1 MNLDHVAAIVR
12 KDLVVVLRN
21 RGVLLPLLV
30 TPLLLLFVLP
40 AFLVLGP
47 ELLSDAA
54 PGLES
59 GGTFENLVPALE
71 ATADGGAPVWE
82 RTVLVYLVAPLYLLV
97 PLVAATVLAA
107 DSFAGERERRTLEAL
122 LHSPTTDR
130 ELFLG
135 KLLVAYL
142 PALTLAL
149 VSFAGY
155 TVWANLL
162 GARAIG
168 GIFFPT
174 ASWLVL
180 AFWLAPGVS
189 ALGLGLMVIVSSRV
203 RSLQAAHQ
211 IGSLIIMPFVLVV
224 IAQISGSLFFDVTT
238 VVLFGVIVWGV
249 AALTLLWGVRT
260 FDRDRVATRL

>member
-1 MNLDHVAAIVR
+1 VNRDRIAAILR
-12 KDLVVVLRN
+12 KDLAVILRN
-21 RGVLLPLLV
+21 RGVYLPLFV

-47 ELLSDAA
+47 ELLSGQA
-54 PGLES
+54 PTLAETGR
-59 GGTFENLVPALE
+59 FDDLVPALE
-71 ATADGGAPVWE
+71 ATADGGPPVWE

-135 KLLVAYL
+135 KLLVAYM
-142 PALTLAL
+142 PATVLGLA
-149 VSFAGY
+149 SFAGY
-155 TVWANLL
+155 AVWANLL
-162 GARAIG
+162 GYRAVG
-168 GIFFPT
+168 GLFFPT
-174 ASWLVL
+174 PSWLVL
-180 AFWLAPGVS
+180 VFWLAPGVS
-189 ALGLGLMVIVSSRV
+189 ALGLGLMVVVSSRV

-211 IGSLIIMPFVLVV
+211 IGSLIILPFVLVV
-224 IAQISGSLFFDVTT
+224 VAQVSGSLFLDLGT
-238 VVLFGVIVWGV
+238 VVLFGAVVW
-249 AALTLLWGVRT
+249 AAAAAMLAFGIAI